1 MKLDQKATP
10 VEINGGSAQSN
21 FSIALNGKAFR
32 VLSDTLY
39 QNKIGSIVREL
50 SCNAH
55 DAHVMAGKANVP
67 FVVHLPDAFEP
78 WFSVQDQGVGLSD
91 EDISSVFTVYFQS
104 TKEQSNDTIGAFGL
118 GAKTPFSYTDQ
129 FTVSSVKNNI
139 RSIYN
144 AFINEQGIPNI
155 VKMFSEETTDGNG
168 VEIKMSVK
176 REDYNRFATE
186 VGTQLKYFKVKPL
199 LENTTSTGF
208 AAEPNYLFN
217 TPNVSIESDISTYS
231 SSIYVV
237 QGNVGYPLDITQIRN
252 KLDATTYSVLMGIA
266 YRNTTLKFNIGEI
279 GVTASRE
286 GVEYT
291 EKTVAN
297 ICAKI
302 DVVIAELT
310 HIVKQK
316 LATEFSTDYERA
328 AYLNTAEVVRVFASN
343 GSIPNFEFMG
353 NQYMCNMRKFFM
365 KPAGTTG
372 FVKQHSRNP
381 IRKTKFSGA
390 LTHITAKPES
400 EIIVVFKDKSTS
412 YSKKIQHLF
421 FTSPKLQNVY
431 CVEMYDKTYTKEL
444 IEQLSKH
451 MGGFSNIKMLS
462 DVTLPVVERD
472 KTKRVQSTIPRYYK
486 FDDGLY
492 SAVRSYDK
500 VFSDLSDIKEKT
512 IYFTVDRLEPT
523 AGSSD
528 LYSLQDIC
536 DIEKIPQVIAIR
548 ESAVEKLENNPL
560 FISLADYIRST
571 KEKLSTPEVKQQINR
586 RFIIDS
592 VQSALPYTLK
602 EKKTIITTEC
612 KDNELAKIFNT
623 LDQQEKLYSKK
634 HSGNFKRFIGYTP
647 ESNPAVRKKS
657 EKVVRVVKNILNK
670 YAVVNTLGNTYH
682 GKEISDQHLIVYL
695 NAVQSY
701 LQKH

>member
-1 MKLDQKATP
+1 LKLDQKATP

-199 LENTTSTGF
+199 LENTTATGF

-252 KLDATTYSVLMGIA
+252 KLDATAYSV
-266 YRNTTLKFNIGEI
+266 
-279 GVTASRE
+279 SRR
-286 GVEYT
+286 
-291 EKTVAN
+291 TVAR
-297 ICAKI
+297 I
-302 DVVIAELT
+302 
-310 HIVKQK
+310 
-316 LATEFSTDYERA
+316 R
-328 AYLNTAEVVRVFASN
+328 N
-343 GSIPNFEFMG
+343 GE
-353 NQYMCNMRKFFM
+353 
-365 KPAGTTG
+365 
-372 FVKQHSRNP
+372 
-381 IRKTKFSGA
+381 
-390 LTHITAKPES
+390 
-400 EIIVVFKDKSTS
+400 
-412 YSKKIQHLF
+412 
-421 FTSPKLQNVY
+421 
-431 CVEMYDKTYTKEL
+431 TYT
-444 IEQLSKH
+444 H
-451 MGGFSNIKMLS
+451 
-462 DVTLPVVERD
+462 VV
-472 KTKRVQSTIPRYYK
+472 
-486 FDDGLY
+486 
-492 SAVRSYDK
+492 
-500 VFSDLSDIKEKT
+500 
-512 IYFTVDRLEPT
+512 
-523 AGSSD
+523 
-528 LYSLQDIC
+528 
-536 DIEKIPQVIAIR
+536 
-548 ESAVEKLENNPL
+548 
-560 FISLADYIRST
+560 
-571 KEKLSTPEVKQQINR
+571 
-586 RFIIDS
+586 
-592 VQSALPYTLK
+592 
-602 EKKTIITTEC
+602 
-612 KDNELAKIFNT
+612 
-623 LDQQEKLYSKK
+623 
-634 HSGNFKRFIGYTP
+634 
-647 ESNPAVRKKS
+647 
-657 EKVVRVVKNILNK
+657 
-670 YAVVNTLGNTYH
+670 
-682 GKEISDQHLIVYL
+682 
-695 NAVQSY
+695 
-701 LQKH
+701 